1 VAAAGRSLGHGT
13 AHERVAEFGPVA
25 AARAEAAWLEGDRD
39 AVNETRDT
47 LALACE
53 RKAPWLVGELAA
65 WRRRAGLDEL
75 CDRKLPCR

>member
-1 VAAAGRSLGHGT
+1 
-13 AHERVAEFGPVA
+13 
-25 AARAEAAWLEGDRD
+25 
-39 AVNETRDT
+39 VNETRDT

-75 CDRKLPCR
+75 GDRKLPCR